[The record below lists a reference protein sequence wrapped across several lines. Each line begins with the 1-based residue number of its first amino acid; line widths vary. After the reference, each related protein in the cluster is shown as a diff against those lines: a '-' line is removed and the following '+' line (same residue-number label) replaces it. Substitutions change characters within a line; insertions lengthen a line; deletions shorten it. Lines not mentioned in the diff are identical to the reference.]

1 MMATCGPARWHAA
14 AVCDSFQVA
23 TLHFICGKAG
33 AGKTTLAR
41 KLGRELPAVVI
52 CEDEW
57 LSQLSDPII
66 TLDDYLKASRR
77 LRGALMPHI
86 VELLRLGNHV
96 VLDLG
101 ANNVP
106 RGRAWVRTIFDA
118 AGADHLLHYIPADDA
133 TCLARVHRRNESQ
146 PAGVF
151 FGVVADAL
159 VTEVNQHFTPPA
171 PEEGFHVVTHD

>member
-1 MMATCGPARWHAA
+1 M
-14 AVCDSFQVA
+14 A

-57 LSQLSDPII
+57 LVQLADPI
-66 TLDDYLKASRR
+66 TNLDDYLKASRR
-77 LRGALMPHI
+77 LRSALTPHI

-96 VLDLG
+96 VLDVG
-101 ANNVP
+101 ANNVL
-106 RGRAWVRTIFDA
+106 RGRAWVRTMFEA

-133 TCLARVHRRNESQ
+133 TCLARVHHRNELQ

-151 FGVVADAL
+151 FGVVSDAL
-159 VTEVNQHFTPPA
+159 IAEVNKHFSPPVA
-171 PEEGFHVVTHD
+171 EEGFQVATHE

>member
-1 MMATCGPARWHAA
+1 M
-14 AVCDSFQVA
+14 A
-23 TLHFICGKAG
+23 TLHFISGKAG

-57 LSQLSDPII
+57 LSQLSDPI
-66 TLDDYLKASRR
+66 TSLEDYLKASQR
-77 LRGALMPHI
+77 LRSALTAHV
-86 VELLRLGNHV
+86 VELLRLGNNV

-101 ANNVP
+101 ANNTP
-106 RGRAWVRTIFDA
+106 RGRAWVRTIFEA
-118 AGADHLLHYIPADDA
+118 ADADHVLHYIPADDD
-133 TCLARVHRRNESQ
+133 TCLARVRIRNESQ

-159 VTEVNQHFTPPA
+159 VSEVNKHVTPPD
-171 PEEGFHVVTHD
+171 PKEGFHVVTHG